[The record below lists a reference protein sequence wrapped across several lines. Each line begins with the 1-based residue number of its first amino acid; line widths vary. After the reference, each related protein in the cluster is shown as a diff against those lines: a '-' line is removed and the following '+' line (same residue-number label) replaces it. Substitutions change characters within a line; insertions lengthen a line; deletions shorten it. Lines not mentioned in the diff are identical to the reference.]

1 MEKTSEN
8 LVLEKMNS
16 ERMQEFIRN
25 RAIKPEDFHLIEKLL
40 TFSKQLIIL
49 SLHNLFN
56 LSKERSGAELGRAIR
71 SAERSNDQVG
81 AELYKLMLAFYNKY
95 GWPAGWN
102 LTRVLE
108 EM

>member
-8 LVLEKMNS
+8 LVSEKMNS

-40 TFSKQLIIL
+40 AFSKQLIIL
-49 SLHNLFN
+49 NLHNLFN
-56 LSKERSGAELGRAIR
+56 LSKERSGVELGLAIQSTERA
-71 SAERSNDQVG
+71 NDQAG
-81 AELYKLMLAFYNKY
+81 AELYKLMLEFHNKY

-102 LTRVLE
+102 LVRVLE